1 MPAYLTPPAAR
12 HAAVFVIS
20 ITPFDKD
27 GRLDESGFR
36 AHLKRMAEAGIGV
49 YVGGGGSGEGY
60 TLSDAE
66 MKRVVEIAVEE
77 LKGKAPV
84 RAMGR
89 EPRTAKEMIDFALM
103 AKDAGV
109 EAIQIYSLDVGHG
122 HAPTPEELDGYFSEV
137 LSAVK
142 HPLVLSTHQ
151 SVGYRIAPEVISNLL
166 KRYDHVIGVNCSHQD
181 LGYLAAIID
190 GAQGKPV
197 LVGGP
202 MQGPVNLAMGG
213 HGYLCSEGN
222 LAPRLCVSAIEHYKK
237 GDLAAMMDAFGKI
250 VRLSQTLYGAGGI
263 RMTKAVLTGMGL
275 PGGYPRKPRL
285 PVAEDKLAQVMK
297 DVRSLEIPELPK

>member
-1 MPAYLTPPAAR
+1 MFAPSPPAQR
-12 HAAVFVIS
+12 NAAVFVIS
-20 ITPFDKD
+20 ITPFDRAGK
-27 GRLDESGFR
+27 LDEAGFR
-36 AHLKRMAEAGIGV
+36 AHLRRMAEAGIGV

-66 MKRVVEIAVEE
+66 MKRVVEIAVSE
-77 LKGKAPV
+77 LKGKVPV
-84 RAMGR
+84 RAMGK

-103 AKDAGV
+103 AKDAGAD
-109 EAIQIYSLDVGHG
+109 AIQIYSLDVGHG
-122 HAPTPEELDGYFSEV
+122 HAPTPEEIDGYFSEV
-137 LSAVK
+137 LTAVK
-142 HPLVLSTHQ
+142 HPVVISTHQ
-151 SVGYRIAPEVISNLL
+151 SVGYRISADVISNLV

-190 GAQGKPV
+190 GAHGKPV

-202 MQGPVNLAMGG
+202 MQGPVNLALGG

-222 LAPRLCVSAIEHYKK
+222 LAPKLCVSAIQHYKC
-237 GDLAAMMDAFGKI
+237 GDLAAAMDAFGKI

-263 RMTKAVLTGMGL
+263 RMTKAVLGSMGL

-285 PVAEDKLAQVMK
+285 PVAEDKLAQVLIV
-297 DVRSLEIPELPK
+297 VRSLAIPELPS

>member
-1 MPAYLTPPAAR
+1 MPDYLTPPAQR
-12 HAAVFVIS
+12 NAAVFVIS

-27 GRLDESGFR
+27 GRLDEPAFR

-60 TLSDAE
+60 TLTDDE
-66 MKRVVEIAVEE
+66 MQRVVEIAVSE
-77 LKGKAPV
+77 LKGKVPV
-84 RAMGR
+84 RAMGK
-89 EPRTAKEMIDFALM
+89 EPRTAKEMIAFASM
-103 AKDAGV
+103 AGDAGADAV
-109 EAIQIYSLDVGHG
+109 QIYSLDVGHG
-122 HAPTPEELDGYFSEV
+122 HAPTPEELEGYFEDV

-142 HPLVLSTHQ
+142 APLVLSTHQ
-151 SVGYRIAPEVISNLL
+151 SVGYRISPDLIAALA
-166 KRYDHVIGVNCSHQD
+166 KRHPHVIGVNCSHQD

-190 GAQGKPV
+190 GVKGKPV

-202 MQGPVNLAMGG
+202 MQGPVALAMGG

-222 LAPRLCVSAIEHYKK
+222 LAPKLCVSAIQHYTL
-237 GDLAAMMDAFGKI
+237 GDLEAAMNAFGKI

-263 RMTKAVLTGMGL
+263 RMTKAVLGSMGL

-285 PVAEDKLAQVMK
+285 PVAEDKLSQVLTV
-297 DVRSLEIPELPK
+297 VRSLEIPELPR